1 MGGDHEKEGARA
13 RCTRRAVVTRTVT
26 QTGRGAQ
33 AQMSAGTRSRRRRCR
48 GYGETEGTAI
58 KAIQRPLIS
67 TYIAA
72 RVDSSGRIDYPAAR
86 RPGAELVT
94 CSPYLLLRT
103 PGGRPESP
111 GGSWPPGRF
120 SRSGTP
126 IKNQR
131 HNMLGQTAL
140 CAEPRKSAP
149 STTNGSKLRVAIQ
162 VPGHAP
168 GRVAHG
174 RRTRQLCPVPGH
186 VPSDNT
192 TLQRLC
198 APASAFS
205 WYRERRFRPFSGR
218 RAGPAEPDGQP
229 IRGRSEAAG
238 KAGAASRLQYAM

>member
-1 MGGDHEKEGARA
+1 M
-13 RCTRRAVVTRTVT
+13 
-26 QTGRGAQ
+26 
-33 AQMSAGTRSRRRRCR
+33 
-48 GYGETEGTAI
+48 
-58 KAIQRPLIS
+58 
-67 TYIAA
+67 
-72 RVDSSGRIDYPAAR
+72 DSSGRIEYPAAR

-120 SRSGTP
+120 IGSGTP
-126 IKNQR
+126 IKNQH

-140 CAEPRKSAP
+140 CAELRRRAP
-149 STTNGSKLRVAIQ
+149 PTTDASKLRVAIQ

-238 KAGAASRLQYAM
+238 KAGAASCTTIRDVAGACEWAKGLARRAEDRLSPPDAGRIR